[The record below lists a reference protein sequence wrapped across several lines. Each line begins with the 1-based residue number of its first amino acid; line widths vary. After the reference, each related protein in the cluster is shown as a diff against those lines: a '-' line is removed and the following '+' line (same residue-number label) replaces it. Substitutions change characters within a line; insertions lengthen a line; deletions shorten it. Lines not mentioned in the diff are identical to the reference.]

1 VPSINLHCP
10 QSEHH
15 AQLSYPARV
24 LNRLLNPVLALLSVL
39 AIAASLWLLHG
50 TTAGLDIRAI
60 AIGDTPATVYRP
72 IPIQSAPVV
81 VIAHGFAGSQQLMQP
96 FAVTFARAGYIAV
109 TFDFRGHGRNPRPLG
124 GSITEIDG
132 ATRTLAA
139 QTAEVVAF
147 ARSLGDGRVAI
158 LGHSMASDIVVRV
171 AQADTDIAA
180 TIAVSMFSPAVTADT
195 PRNLL
200 VIAGDWEGM
209 LKAEALR
216 AVGLET
222 APASAAADITYG
234 DFAAGTARRAAFSPW
249 AEHISVLY
257 KQASMAEA
265 LAWLDATF
273 GVKRQGTPYL
283 DARGPWIVL
292 LLAGIV
298 ALARPLSA
306 LLPVV
311 ATRRAGAGIG
321 WRQLA
326 PVLLVPA
333 IATPLLLRVL
343 PTHFLPVLVA
353 DYLAVHFAV
362 YGVLTA
368 CGLALVRRTALSV
381 PAGVSVGRLLAASA
395 AVTFYAVGL
404 LFWAIDSYVTS
415 FMPSLGRGLLL
426 GSMLAGTLAFFL
438 STEWLTRGE
447 RAARGGYA
455 AAKLAFIVSLAIA
468 VALDFERL
476 FFLIIIVPLIV
487 VFFVIYGLISD
498 WAYRRTR
505 HPFVAGI
512 ATAIAFAWAIGVTFP
527 LLAG

>member
-1 VPSINLHCP
+1 MDSLD
-10 QSEHH
+10 H
-15 AQLSYPARV
+15 AKPTDPTRV
-24 LNRLLNPVLALLSVL
+24 LNRIL
-39 AIAASLWLLHG
+39 AILAVSAIVASLWHLH
-50 TTAGLDIRAI
+50 ASVDGLDVQAI
-60 AIGDTPATVYRP
+60 TIGDTPATVYRP
-72 IPIQSAPVV
+72 AIAHPAPVI

-96 FAVTFARAGYIAV
+96 FAVTFAHAGYIAV
-109 TFDFRGHGRNPRPLG
+109 TFDFRGHGRNPRPLA
-124 GSITEIDG
+124 GSITEVGG

-139 QTAEVVAF
+139 QTAEVAAF
-147 ARSLGDGRVAI
+147 ARTLGDGRLAL
-158 LGHSMASDIVVRV
+158 LGHSMATDIVVRV
-171 AQADTDIAA
+171 AQAQPDIAA
-180 TIAVSMFSPAVTADT
+180 TIAVSMFSPAVAADS

-216 AVGLET
+216 AVGLAT
-222 APASAAADITYG
+222 APAPAVAGITYG
-234 DFAAGTARRAAFSPW
+234 DFAAGSARRAAFSPY

-265 LAWLDATF
+265 LQWLDATF
-273 GVKRQGTPYL
+273 GVVRTGTPYL

-298 ALARPLSA
+298 GLARPLST

-311 ATRRAGAGIG
+311 SARHAGAGLR
-321 WRQLA
+321 WRQLF
-326 PVLLVPA
+326 PVLLLPA
-333 IATPLLLRVL
+333 ITTPLLLRVL

-362 YGVLTA
+362 YGLLTA
-368 CGLALVRRTALSV
+368 VGVALARRGVT
-381 PAGVSVGRLLAASA
+381 PASADVSPWRLLAATA
-395 AVTFYAVGL
+395 AVTLYSVGF

-415 FMPSLGRGLLL
+415 FLPSPGRALLL
-426 GSMLAGTLAFFL
+426 AAMLLGTLAFFL

-447 RAARGGYA
+447 GAARGGYV
-455 AAKLAFIVSLAIA
+455 AAKLAFVVSLAIA

-498 WAYRRTR
+498 WVYRATR
-505 HPFVAGI
+505 HPLVAGI
-512 ATAIAFAWAIGVTFP
+512 AAAVAFAWAIGVTFP